1 MENPYQRADIG
12 ATIRHISAITQ
23 PIPGDRENEKS
34 VTEEQKSGGIY
45 INQWS
50 KLNKVKGLRRL

>member
-1 MENPYQRADIG
+1 M
-12 ATIRHISAITQ
+12 HISAITQ
-23 PIPGDRENEKS
+23 PTPGDRENEKS